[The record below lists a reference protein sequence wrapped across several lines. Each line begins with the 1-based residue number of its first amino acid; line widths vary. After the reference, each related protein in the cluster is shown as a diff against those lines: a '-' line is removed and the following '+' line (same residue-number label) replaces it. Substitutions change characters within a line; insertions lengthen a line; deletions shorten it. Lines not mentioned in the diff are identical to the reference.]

1 MKQGNKY
8 IIIVPDTSGGEHHV
22 PCHPDQI
29 IGQSTI
35 S

>member
-8 IIIVPDTSGGEHHV
+8 IIIVSDTSGGEHHV
-22 PCHPDQI
+22 PCPDQI